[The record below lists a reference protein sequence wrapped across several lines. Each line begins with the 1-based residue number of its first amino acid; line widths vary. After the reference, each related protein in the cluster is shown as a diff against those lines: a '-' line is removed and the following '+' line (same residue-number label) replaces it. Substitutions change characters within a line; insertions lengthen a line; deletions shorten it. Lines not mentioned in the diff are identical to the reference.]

1 MSVPVGTLRDHPN
14 VGPFLKDI
22 ERVLR
27 QTKVLT
33 SKTKGPRWDVNHRIW
48 NVAMRERLRLILA
61 YDDSESEES
70 EAASAR

>member
-1 MSVPVGTLRDHPN
+1 MSVPVGTLRDHPI

-33 SKTKGPRWDVNHRIW
+33 SKTKGHRWGIQWHIW
-48 NVAMRERLRLILA
+48 NTAMRERLRLLLA
-61 YDDSESEES
+61 YDDSEGEEP